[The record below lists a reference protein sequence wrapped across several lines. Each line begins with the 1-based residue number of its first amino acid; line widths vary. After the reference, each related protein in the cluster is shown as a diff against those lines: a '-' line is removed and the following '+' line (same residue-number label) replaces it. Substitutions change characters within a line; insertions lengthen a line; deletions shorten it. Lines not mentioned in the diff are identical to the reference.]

1 MGFSYPK
8 ITLSITFK
16 TRRKDNYRPAG
27 VPKSTVHC
35 LKTLCFFLAKKKNST
50 NKTGLSEF
58 NLKLFF
64 CILLF
69 TKLVLTG
76 RTVKLI
82 LM

>member
-35 LKTLCFFLAKKKNST
+35 LKTPCFFLAKKKKNST

-64 CILLF
+64 AYCSSQNSSLQVGL
-69 TKLVLTG
+69 
-76 RTVKLI
+76 
-82 LM
+82 